1 MDFAAAALLAFVAA
15 ALLAFG
21 ADCLVFAGKHEER
34 INIILSDR
42 AK

>member
-21 ADCLVFAGKHEER
+21 ADCLVFADKHE
-34 INIILSDR
+34 
-42 AK
+42 K